1 MDFPLFHL
9 DFLNNRYLI
18 AIIAVIHALINHALA
33 VGLVPVV
40 VMLEIKGFMGKDKT
54 LRPDW
59 DRLAFKIMKVAFIIT
74 TTVGAMTGVGIWF
87 SASLVNPAS
96 IGSLIRVFFGA
107 WFTEWV
113 VFVTEVILILI
124 YFLTWKHSQTS
135 TGRKYKHIK
144 IGLSLAFFSWITMAI
159 IVAIL
164 SFMMDT
170 GNWQTEHSFWHGFLN
185 PIYLPQLLFRTP
197 LALTMGGMVAMSLT
211 LFFTK
216 KGEQIR
222 FKAMRLL
229 ARWVL
234 IFAPLA
240 ALGALLY
247 YYAIPKSMV
256 GNMSVAMGTMEF
268 QGWYEQILVII
279 IVAMGLAAICANWAY
294 LRPHSVPNLAVGV
307 SIVLTFWLMGH
318 FERLREFIRKPYVIG
333 EYMYSNGLRV
343 EEYPLLQRDGVL
355 KYANY
360 TPIKKITPE
369 NKVEAGRAVFMLT
382 CSRCHTSAYGIN
394 ALTDKFQHMY
404 GDQKWNSAQLKG
416 YMKNMHKARYFM
428 PPFPGND
435 EELDALAAFIKKL
448 QKYPEPVRGAQYG
461 LGFPA
466 GQKPTLKLPEIPNKE
481 GKLANKPTK

>member
-1 MDFPLFHL
+1 
-9 DFLNNRYLI
+9 
-18 AIIAVIHALINHALA
+18 
-33 VGLVPVV
+33 
-40 VMLEIKGFMGKDKT
+40 
-54 LRPDW
+54 
-59 DRLAFKIMKVAFIIT
+59 
-74 TTVGAMTGVGIWF
+74 
-87 SASLVNPAS
+87 
-96 IGSLIRVFFGA
+96 
-107 WFTEWV
+107 
-113 VFVTEVILILI
+113 
-124 YFLTWKHSQTS
+124 
-135 TGRKYKHIK
+135 
-144 IGLSLAFFSWITMAI
+144 MAI

-185 PIYLPQLLFRTP
+185 PIYSPQLLFRTP

-216 KGEQIR
+216 KEAQIR
-222 FKAMRLL
+222 YKAMRLL

-268 QGWYEQILVII
+268 QGWYEQILIII
-279 IVAMGLAAICANWAY
+279 IVAMGLVAICANWAY
-294 LRPHSVPNLAVGV
+294 LRPHSVSNLAVGV
-307 SIVLTFWLMGH
+307 SIILTFWLMGH

-360 TPIKKITPE
+360 TPIKKITSE
-369 NKVEAGRAVFMLT
+369 NKIEAGRAVFMLT

-404 GDQKWNSAQLKG
+404 GNQEWDSVQLKG

-448 QKYPEPVRGAQYG
+448 QKYLEPVRSAQYG
-461 LGFPA
+461 LGFPD
-466 GQKPTLKLPEIPNKE
+466 GQKPALKLPAIPKE
-481 GKLANKPTK
+481 EEKPANEPTK